1 MGTEV
6 PSLIK
11 SWRDDAGL
19 IEHLYS
25 LLECPT
31 CGASPDPSFPNCPQ
45 CGRSITTPGGNL
57 DLLDDSVRAA
67 ADRFAAQY
75 SELRTKEGWVGSDGF
90 EDPSSGNESIWRHRV
105 QSISKV
111 GQTFAR
117 LNVGDARPL
126 IVDVGSGS
134 GWAARYVS
142 RADVIAMD
150 LLDGES
156 RWALAVRADMQ
167 RLPIRTAVA
176 DGILFAASLHYG
188 ALEPVLAEAGR
199 VLRPDGLL
207 VVVDSPIYADDI
219 RQAQAAARSADYY
232 SKAGY
237 PELADRYHPIESSGL
252 RRALLQSGFEIERF
266 EVDNKW
272 QRLLGRR
279 RRPPATFVSARRS
292 K

>member
-1 MGTEV
+1 MGTGV
-6 PSLIK
+6 SSLIK
-11 SWRDDAGL
+11 AWRDDAGL

-25 LLECPT
+25 FLECPT
-31 CGASPDPSFPNCPQ
+31 CGTSPNPSRPNCPQ

-57 DLLDDSVRAA
+57 DLLHDSVRAA
-67 ADRFAAQY
+67 ADRFAALY
-75 SELRTKEGWVGSDGF
+75 SDLRTKEGWAGSDGF
-90 EDPSSGNESIWRHRV
+90 EDPTKGKDSLWRDRV

-111 GQTFAR
+111 GRVFAR
-117 LNVGDARPL
+117 LNAGDARPL

-142 RADVIAMD
+142 RADVIAID
-150 LLDGES
+150 LLDVES

-188 ALEPVLAEAGR
+188 VLEPVLTEAAR
-199 VLRPDGLL
+199 VLRADGLL
-207 VVVDSPIYADDI
+207 IVVDSPIYADDI
-219 RQAQAAARSADYY
+219 RQTQAAARSADYY
-232 SKAGY
+232 LKAGY
-237 PELADRYHPIESSGL
+237 PELADRYHPIEASGF
-252 RRALLQSGFEIERF
+252 RRALLQTGFDIERF

-272 QRLLGRR
+272 QRRLRLR

-292 K
+292 T